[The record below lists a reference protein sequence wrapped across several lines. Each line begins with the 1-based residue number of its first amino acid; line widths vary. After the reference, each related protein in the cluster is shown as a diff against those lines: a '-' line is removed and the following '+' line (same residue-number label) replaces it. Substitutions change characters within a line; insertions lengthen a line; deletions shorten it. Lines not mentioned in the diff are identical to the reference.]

1 MLLMSEHLLVA
12 VDDSE
17 ISSEA
22 LTFAIEEWPEA
33 TVALIHVVDPG
44 STVAG
49 GGAGIPSPID
59 GSESAARARGERLLE
74 KAAETPDDPVD
85 TRLEFG
91 NPASVITDLAETGRY
106 DHIIMGSH
114 GRTGISRIVLGSVA
128 EGVVRQSPVP
138 VTVVR

>member
-1 MLLMSEHLLVA
+1 MSEHLLVA

-22 LTFAIEEWPEA
+22 LTFALEEWPEA

-44 STVAG
+44 GTVAAG
-49 GGAGIPSPID
+49 GGAGIPSPVD
-59 GSESAARARGERLLE
+59 GNESAGRARGERLLE
-74 KAAETPDDPVD
+74 EAAETPDDPVD

-114 GRTGISRIVLGSVA
+114 GRTGISRVVLGSVA